1 MYIQIIFGNMYYMQM
16 QSFLWNFL
24 YVDIFISNYIFMQVV
39 EEVKKM
45 IEVSSNQKFVVYEF
59 KVDVNVK
66 VIEKCINVV

>member
-1 MYIQIIFGNMYYMQM
+1 MYIQIICGNMYQM
-16 QSFLWNFL
+16 QSFLWNYL

>member
-1 MYIQIIFGNMYYMQM
+1 MYIQIICGNMYQM
-16 QSFLWNFL
+16 QSFLWKFL
-24 YVDIFISNYIFMQVV
+24 YVDIFISNYFFMQVV

-45 IEVSSNQKFVVYEF
+45 IEVSLNQKFVVYEF

>member
-1 MYIQIIFGNMYYMQM
+1 MYIQIICGNMYQM

-24 YVDIFISNYIFMQVV
+24 YVDILISNYIFMQVV

>member
-1 MYIQIIFGNMYYMQM
+1 MYQM
-16 QSFLWNFL
+16 QSFLWNYL

-45 IEVSSNQKFVVYEF
+45 IGVSSNQKFVVYEF

>member
-1 MYIQIIFGNMYYMQM
+1 MYIQIICGNMYQM

-24 YVDIFISNYIFMQVV
+24 YVDIFISICNYIFMQVV

-66 VIEKCINVV
+66 VIEKYINVV

>member
-1 MYIQIIFGNMYYMQM
+1 M
-16 QSFLWNFL
+16 QSFLWNYL

>member
-1 MYIQIIFGNMYYMQM
+1 MYIQIICGNMYQM

-66 VIEKCINVV
+66 VIEKYINVV

>member
-1 MYIQIIFGNMYYMQM
+1 MYIQIICGNMYQM

-24 YVDIFISNYIFMQVV
+24 YVDIFISYYIFMQVV

-45 IEVSSNQKFVVYEF
+45 IEVSLNQKFVVYEF

>member
-1 MYIQIIFGNMYYMQM
+1 MYIQIICGNMYQM

-24 YVDIFISNYIFMQVV
+24 YVDIFISNYIYMQVV

>member
-1 MYIQIIFGNMYYMQM
+1 MQI
-16 QSFLWNFL
+16 FLWNYL

>member
-1 MYIQIIFGNMYYMQM
+1 MYIQIICGNMYQT

>member
-1 MYIQIIFGNMYYMQM
+1 MYIQIICGNMYQM

>member
-1 MYIQIIFGNMYYMQM
+1 MYILIICGNMYQM

-24 YVDIFISNYIFMQVV
+24 YVDILISNYIFMQVV

>member
-1 MYIQIIFGNMYYMQM
+1 M
-16 QSFLWNFL
+16 QSFLWNYL

-45 IEVSSNQKFVVYEF
+45 IEVSLNQKFVVYEF

>member
-1 MYIQIIFGNMYYMQM
+1 MYIQIICGNMYQM

-24 YVDIFISNYIFMQVV
+24 YVDIYISNYIFMQVV

>member
-1 MYIQIIFGNMYYMQM
+1 MYILIICGNMYQM

>member
-1 MYIQIIFGNMYYMQM
+1 MYIQIICGNMYQM

-24 YVDIFISNYIFMQVV
+24 YIDIFISNYIFMQVV

>member
-1 MYIQIIFGNMYYMQM
+1 MYIQIICGNMYQM
-16 QSFLWNFL
+16 WSFLWNFL
-24 YVDIFISNYIFMQVV
+24 YVDIFISNYILMQVV

>member
-1 MYIQIIFGNMYYMQM
+1 MYIQIICGNMYQM

-24 YVDIFISNYIFMQVV
+24 YVDIFIGYYIFMQVV

-45 IEVSSNQKFVVYEF
+45 IEVSLNQKFVVYEF

>member
-1 MYIQIIFGNMYYMQM
+1 MYIQIICGNMYQM

-24 YVDIFISNYIFMQVV
+24 YVDIFISYYIFMQVV

>member
-1 MYIQIIFGNMYYMQM
+1 MYIQIICGNMYQM
-16 QSFLWNFL
+16 QSFLWNFF
-24 YVDIFISNYIFMQVV
+24 YVDIFISYYIFMQVV

>member
-1 MYIQIIFGNMYYMQM
+1 MYIQIICGNMYQM

-24 YVDIFISNYIFMQVV
+24 YVDIFISNYILMQVV

>member
-1 MYIQIIFGNMYYMQM
+1 MYIQIICGNMYQM
-16 QSFLWNFL
+16 QSFLLNFL